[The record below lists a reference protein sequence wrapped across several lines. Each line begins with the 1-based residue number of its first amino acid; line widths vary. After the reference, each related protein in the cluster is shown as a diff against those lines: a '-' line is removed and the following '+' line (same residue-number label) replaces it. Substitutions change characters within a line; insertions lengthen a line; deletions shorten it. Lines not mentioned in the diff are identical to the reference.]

1 MALITNF
8 LCLSH
13 IVSWCTESSG
23 AKGELD
29 LIFDTGHAYI
39 FKSKEG
45 TSLLL
50 HIGID
55 SINLKDSSKKDVPIF
70 KINSKKGDKLKKD
83 LDIAEINLNN
93 LEKYSKSPIT
103 PIIALNETLEGR
115 NVEIIA
121 KKGKVKKGDL
131 LFVIKP

>member
-1 MALITNF
+1 MGKGLAI
-8 LCLSH
+8 
-13 IVSWCTESSG
+13 IPSSKKVNSILE
-23 AKGELD
+23 KGELD
-29 LIFDTGHAYI
+29 LIFDSGHAYI
-39 FKSKEG
+39 FKSEEG

-83 LDIAEINLNN
+83 LDISEINLNN
-93 LEKYSKSPIT
+93 LEKYAKSPIT